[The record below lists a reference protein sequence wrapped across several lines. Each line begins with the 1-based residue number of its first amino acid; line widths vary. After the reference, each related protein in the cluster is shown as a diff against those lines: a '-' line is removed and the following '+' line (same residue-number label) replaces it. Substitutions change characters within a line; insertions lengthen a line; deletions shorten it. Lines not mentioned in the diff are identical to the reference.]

1 MTATGT
7 SHCFTVSP
15 PKISLAFLL
24 CDCLVGVFCV
34 VWFVLF
40 ACVRDLLVLTAVG

>member
-15 PKISLAFLL
+15 PKISSVF
-24 CDCLVGVFCV
+24 CGVFCV
-34 VWFVLF
+34 LGGVLVCLF
-40 ACVRDLLVLTAVG
+40 CFGFRVNEIALF